1 METIKLT
8 RARAHAGLAAMLLG
22 SVAWSGGA
30 LAQNVS
36 NTNTNTNT
44 NAVTTST
51 TTTNAATTNA
61 ATTDAI
67 TNNAVTANGA
77 ARGQNNNSGGNAGG
91 ASSRAPTDPGVRGG
105 DPGAGGALQ
114 GLNDVERQYFDVAKD
129 VFQEVD
135 AVAEGLGPT
144 FNLDSCSGCHS
155 QPTIGGTSPATNP
168 QVAIATAA
176 GAKNVVPPFITANGP
191 VREARFVRNRDG
203 SPDGGVHGLFVI
215 TGRSDAAGCNI
226 AQPNFAAELARNN
239 VIFRIPTP
247 LFGLGLVENVSD
259 GALEASLAAN
269 TQQKRSLGISGRF
282 NRNGND
288 GTIARF
294 GWKAQNKS
302 LLLFSGEAYNVEMGI
317 TNELF
322 QNERNNDPNC
332 QLNATPEDTTPLES
346 ENTASPSASFQ
357 NDIDLFAAFMR
368 LSAPP
373 TPASAAAT
381 PVAQATPAGQA
392 TGTAG
397 ATTTTGAAGATTTT
411 GAAGAT
417 TTTGTAGA
425 ATTTGTASG
434 TTTTTGAATATST
447 LMASAA
453 ADASSVLP
461 SAAGSSSA
469 QSSSSASSGASVTRG
484 TQVFSNVGCQAC
496 HTKSLTTAKSALT
509 GQSNVTIQPF
519 SDFALHEMGTGL
531 ADGVSQGTANGNEF
545 RTAPLWG
552 VGQRIFF
559 LHDGRTKDLHE
570 AIQQHAS
577 RGSEANT
584 VINNYNLLSRDDKQS
599 LLVFLRSL

>member
-36 NTNTNTNT
+36 NTNP

-51 TTTNAATTNA
+51 TTTNAATTDA
-61 ATTDAI
+61 ATT
-67 TNNAVTANGA
+67 NAVTVNAA
-77 ARGQNNNSGGNAGG
+77 ARGQNNNSGS
-91 ASSRAPTDPGVRGG
+91 ASSRSGATDPGVRGG
-105 DPGAGGALQ
+105 DPGVGGALP
-114 GLNDVERQYFDVAKD
+114 GLNDVERQYFDVAKE

-135 AVAEGLGPT
+135 AGPDGLGPR

-168 QVAIATAA
+168 QVAVATLM

-203 SPDGGVHGLFVI
+203 SPDGGVHSLFVI

-247 LFGLGLVENVSD
+247 VFGLGLVENVSD

-269 TQQKRSLGISGRF
+269 AQQKRALGISGRF

-322 QNERNNDPNC
+322 QNERDSDPACQFKVTPNDS
-332 QLNATPEDTTPLES
+332 TPLVS
-346 ENTASPSASFQ
+346 ENTASPAASFQ

-368 LSAPP
+368 FSAPP
-373 TPASAAAT
+373 TPASATAT
-381 PVAQATPAGQA
+381 PVAQAAPAGQ
-392 TGTAG
+392 
-397 ATTTTGAAGATTTT
+397 TTGAATATT
-411 GAAGAT
+411 GAA
-417 TTTGTAGA
+417 
-425 ATTTGTASG
+425 SG
-434 TTTTTGAATATST
+434 TTTTGAATATST
-447 LMASAA
+447 LMASAL

-461 SAAGSSSA
+461 SAAGSA
-469 QSSSSASSGASVTRG
+469 AVQSSSPASSGASLTRG
-484 TQVFSNVGCQAC
+484 GQVFSNVGCQAC
-496 HTKSLTTAKSALT
+496 HTKTLTTEKSPLT

-519 SDFALHEMGTGL
+519 SDFAVHEMGTGL
-531 ADGVSQGTANGNEF
+531 ADGVSQGSANGNEF

-559 LHDGRTKDLHE
+559 LHDGRTKDLQE

-599 LLVFLRSL
+599 LLNYLRSL

>member
-8 RARAHAGLAAMLLG
+8 RARAHAGIAAMLLG

-36 NTNTNTNT
+36 NTTP
-44 NAVTTST
+44 NAVATST
-51 TTTNAATTNA
+51 TTTDAATTS
-61 ATTDAI
+61 ATTA
-67 TNNAVTANGA
+67 NAA
-77 ARGQNNNSGGNAGG
+77 ARGQNNNSAGS
-91 ASSRAPTDPGVRGG
+91 SSRSAPTDPGVRGG
-105 DPGAGGALQ
+105 DPGAGGALT
-114 GLNDVERQYFDVAKD
+114 GLNDVERQYFDVAKE

-135 AVAEGLGPT
+135 AGPDGLGPR

-168 QVAIATAA
+168 QVTVATLM

-203 SPDGGVHGLFVI
+203 SPDGGVHSLFVI
-215 TGRSDAAGCNI
+215 TGRSDTPGCNI

-239 VIFRIPTP
+239 VVFRIPTP
-247 LFGLGLVENVSD
+247 VFGLGLVENVSD

-269 TQQKRSLGISGRF
+269 AQQKRALGISGRF

-322 QNERNNDPNC
+322 QNERDSDPAC
-332 QLNATPEDTTPLES
+332 QFKATPNDHTPLVS
-346 ENTASPSASFQ
+346 EETASPSASFQ
-357 NDIDLFAAFMR
+357 SDIDLFAAFMR
-368 LSAPP
+368 FSAPP
-373 TPASAAAT
+373 TPASATAT
-381 PVAQATPAGQA
+381 PVAQAAPAGQ
-392 TGTAG
+392 
-397 ATTTTGAAGATTTT
+397 TTGAATATT
-411 GAAGAT
+411 GA
-417 TTTGTAGA
+417 
-425 ATTTGTASG
+425 ASG
-434 TTTTTGAATATST
+434 TTTTAAATATST
-447 LMASAA
+447 LMASAS
-453 ADASSVLP
+453 ADASSVMTA
-461 SAAGSSSA
+461 AAGSSAA
-469 QSSSSASSGASVTRG
+469 QPSSTASSGTSVTRG
-484 TQVFSNVGCQAC
+484 GQVFSNVGCQAC
-496 HTKSLTTAKSALT
+496 HTKTLTTEKSPLT
-509 GQSNVTIQPF
+509 GQSNVAIQPF
-519 SDFALHEMGTGL
+519 SDFAVHEMGTGL

-599 LLVFLRSL
+599 LLNFLRSL

>member
-8 RARAHAGLAAMLLG
+8 RARTHAAVAAMLLG

-36 NTNTNTNT
+36 NTNP

-51 TTTNAATTNA
+51 TTTDAATTNA
-61 ATTDAI
+61 ATTDAATTNAL
-67 TNNAVTANGA
+67 TNNAVTANAA
-77 ARGQNNNSGGNAGG
+77 ARGQNNNSGG
-91 ASSRAPTDPGVRGG
+91 ASSRGGPTDPGVRGG
-105 DPGAGGALQ
+105 DPGAGGALT
-114 GLNDVERQYFDVAKD
+114 GLNDVERQYFDVAKE

-135 AVAEGLGPT
+135 AGPDGLGPR

-168 QVAIATAA
+168 QVAVATLM

-203 SPDGGVHGLFVI
+203 SPDGGVHSLFVI

-239 VIFRIPTP
+239 VVFRIPTP
-247 LFGLGLVENVSD
+247 VFGLGLVENVSD
-259 GALEASLAAN
+259 GTLEAALAAN
-269 TQQKRSLGISGRF
+269 AQQKRALGISGRF
-282 NRNGND
+282 NHNGND

-322 QNERNNDPNC
+322 QNERDSDPACQFKVTPNDS
-332 QLNATPEDTTPLES
+332 TPLVS
-346 ENTASPSASFQ
+346 ENTASPAASFQ

-368 LSAPP
+368 FSAPP
-373 TPASAAAT
+373 TPASATAT
-381 PVAQATPAGQA
+381 PVAQAAPAGQ
-392 TGTAG
+392 
-397 ATTTTGAAGATTTT
+397 TTGAATATT
-411 GAAGAT
+411 GAA
-417 TTTGTAGA
+417 
-425 ATTTGTASG
+425 SG
-434 TTTTTGAATATST
+434 TTTTGAATATST
-447 LMASAA
+447 LMASAL

-461 SAAGSSSA
+461 SAAGSA
-469 QSSSSASSGASVTRG
+469 AVQSSSPASSGASLTRG
-484 TQVFSNVGCQAC
+484 GQVFSNVGCQAC
-496 HTKSLTTAKSALT
+496 HTKTLTTEKSPLT

-519 SDFALHEMGTGL
+519 SDFAVHEMGTGL
-531 ADGVSQGTANGNEF
+531 ADGVSQGSANGNEF

-559 LHDGRTKDLHE
+559 LHDGRTKDLQE

-599 LLVFLRSL
+599 LLNYLRSL

>member
-8 RARAHAGLAAMLLG
+8 RTRAHAGVAAMLLG
-22 SVAWSGGA
+22 SVAWSGAA

-36 NTNTNTNT
+36 NTNPNV
-44 NAVTTST
+44 NAVTTSA

-61 ATTDAI
+61 ATV
-67 TNNAVTANGA
+67 NAA
-77 ARGQNNNSGGNAGG
+77 AQGQNNNSGG
-91 ASSRAPTDPGVRGG
+91 ASSRSGATDPGVRGG

-114 GLNDVERQYFDVAKD
+114 GLNDAELQFFMGAKD
-129 VFQEVD
+129 VFGEVD
-135 AVAEGLGPT
+135 AVPEGLGPR

-155 QPTIGGTSPATNP
+155 HPSVGGSSPATNP

-176 GAKNVVPPFITANGP
+176 GAKNVVPSFITATGP
-191 VREARFVRNRDG
+191 VREARFVRNPDG
-203 SPDGGVHGLFVI
+203 SPDGSVHGLFVI
-215 TGRSDAAGCNI
+215 AGRSDAPGCNI
-226 AQPNFAAELARNN
+226 KQPNFAAEVARNN

-247 LFGLGLVENVSD
+247 LFGLGLVENVPDS
-259 GALEASLAAN
+259 ALQASLAAN
-269 TQQKRSLGISGRF
+269 AQQKRSLGISGHF
-282 NRNGND
+282 NINGND
-288 GTIARF
+288 TTIARF

-317 TNELF
+317 TNDLF
-322 QNERNNDPNC
+322 QNEREGDANC
-332 QLNATPEDTTPLES
+332 QFNATPESVTPLQAADL
-346 ENTASPSASFQ
+346 ASPSASFQ
-357 NDIDLFAAFMR
+357 NDIELFSAFMR
-368 LSAPP
+368 LTAPP
-373 TPASAAAT
+373 TPASASAT
-381 PVAQATPAGQA
+381 PVAQTAPAGQT
-392 TGTAG
+392 TGTAT
-397 ATTTTGAAGATTTT
+397 ATTGAA
-411 GAAGAT
+411 
-417 TTTGTAGA
+417 
-425 ATTTGTASG
+425 SG
-434 TTTTTGAATATST
+434 TTTTGAATATST

-461 SAAGSSSA
+461 AAAGSSSA

-484 TQVFSNVGCQAC
+484 NQVFSNVGCQAC
-496 HTKSLTTAKSALT
+496 HTKTFTTAKSQLT

-519 SDFALHEMGTGL
+519 SDFAVHEMGTGL

-559 LHDGRTKDLHE
+559 LHDGRTKDLQE

-599 LLVFLRSL
+599 LLNFLRSL

>member
-8 RARAHAGLAAMLLG
+8 RARTHAAVAAMLLG

-36 NTNTNTNT
+36 NTNP

-51 TTTNAATTNA
+51 TTTNAATTDA
-61 ATTDAI
+61 ATTNAM
-67 TNNAVTANGA
+67 TNNAVTVNA
-77 ARGQNNNSGGNAGG
+77 AAAKNNNTGG
-91 ASSRAPTDPGVRGG
+91 ASSRGAPTDPGVRGG
-105 DPGAGGALQ
+105 DPGAGGALP
-114 GLNDVERQYFDVAKD
+114 GLNDVERGYFDVAKD

-135 AVAEGLGPT
+135 AGPDGLGPR

-168 QVAIATAA
+168 QVAVATLM
-176 GAKNVVPPFITANGP
+176 GANNVV
-191 VREARFVRNRDG
+191 
-203 SPDGGVHGLFVI
+203 
-215 TGRSDAAGCNI
+215 
-226 AQPNFAAELARNN
+226 
-239 VIFRIPTP
+239 FRIPTP
-247 LFGLGLVENVSD
+247 VFGLGLVENVSD
-259 GALEASLAAN
+259 GTLEAALAAN
-269 TQQKRSLGISGRF
+269 AQQKRALGISGRF
-282 NRNGND
+282 NHNGND

-322 QNERNNDPNC
+322 QNERDSDPACQFKVTPNDS
-332 QLNATPEDTTPLES
+332 TPLVS
-346 ENTASPSASFQ
+346 ENTASPAASFQ

-368 LSAPP
+368 FSAPP
-373 TPASAAAT
+373 TPASATAT
-381 PVAQATPAGQA
+381 PVAQAAPAGQ
-392 TGTAG
+392 
-397 ATTTTGAAGATTTT
+397 TTGAATATT
-411 GAAGAT
+411 GAA
-417 TTTGTAGA
+417 
-425 ATTTGTASG
+425 SG
-434 TTTTTGAATATST
+434 TTTTGAATATST
-447 LMASAA
+447 LMASAL

-461 SAAGSSSA
+461 SAAGSA
-469 QSSSSASSGASVTRG
+469 AVQSSSPASSGASLTRG
-484 TQVFSNVGCQAC
+484 GQVFSNVGCQAC
-496 HTKSLTTAKSALT
+496 HTKTLTTEKSPLT

-519 SDFALHEMGTGL
+519 SDFAVHEMGTGL
-531 ADGVSQGTANGNEF
+531 ADGVSQGSANGNEF

-559 LHDGRTKDLHE
+559 LHDGRTKDLQE

-599 LLVFLRSL
+599 LLNYLRSL

>member
-8 RARAHAGLAAMLLG
+8 RARAHAGITAMLLG
-22 SVAWSGGA
+22 SVAWSGAA

-36 NTNTNTNT
+36 TTSP

-51 TTTNAATTNA
+51 TTTDAATTNA
-61 ATTDAI
+61 
-67 TNNAVTANGA
+67 VTANAA
-77 ARGQNNNSGGNAGG
+77 ARGQSNNSAG
-91 ASSRAPTDPGVRGG
+91 ASSRSGATDPGVRGG
-105 DPGAGGALQ
+105 DPGAGGALP
-114 GLNDVERQYFDVAKD
+114 GLNDVERQYFDVAKE

-135 AVAEGLGPT
+135 AGPDGLGPR

-168 QVAIATAA
+168 QVAVATLM

-191 VREARFVRNRDG
+191 IREARFVRNRDG

-239 VIFRIPTP
+239 VVFRIPTP
-247 LFGLGLVENVSD
+247 VFGLGLVENVSD
-259 GALEASLAAN
+259 GTLEASLAAN
-269 TQQKRSLGISGRF
+269 AQQKRGLGISGRF

-322 QNERNNDPNC
+322 QNERESDPACQFKVTPNDS
-332 QLNATPEDTTPLES
+332 TPLVS
-346 ENTASPSASFQ
+346 EETASPSASFQ
-357 NDIDLFAAFMR
+357 SDIDLFAAFMR
-368 LSAPP
+368 FSAPP
-373 TPASAAAT
+373 TPASATAT
-381 PVAQATPAGQA
+381 PVAQTAPAGQ
-392 TGTAG
+392 
-397 ATTTTGAAGATTTT
+397 TTGAATATT
-411 GAAGAT
+411 GAATAT
-417 TTTGTAGA
+417 TGA
-425 ATTTGTASG
+425 ASG
-434 TTTTTGAATATST
+434 TTTTGAATATST
-447 LMASAA
+447 LMASAS

-461 SAAGSSSA
+461 AAAGSSSA
-469 QSSSSASSGASVTRG
+469 QSSSTASSGASVTRG
-484 TQVFSNVGCQAC
+484 GQVFSNVGCQAC
-496 HTKSLTTAKSALT
+496 HTKTLTTEKSPLT

-519 SDFALHEMGTGL
+519 SDFAVHEMGTGL

-559 LHDGRTKDLHE
+559 LHDGRTKDLYE

-599 LLVFLRSL
+599 LLVFQRSL

>member
-36 NTNTNTNT
+36 TTSP

-51 TTTNAATTNA
+51 TTTDAATTNA
-61 ATTDAI
+61 VTV
-67 TNNAVTANGA
+67 NAA
-77 ARGQNNNSGGNAGG
+77 ARGQNNNSGG
-91 ASSRAPTDPGVRGG
+91 ASSRSGATDPGVRGG
-105 DPGAGGALQ
+105 DPGAGGALP
-114 GLNDVERQYFDVAKD
+114 GLNDVERQYFDVAKE

-135 AVAEGLGPT
+135 AGPDGLGPR

-168 QVAIATAA
+168 QVAVATLM
-176 GAKNVVPPFITANGP
+176 GAKNVVPPFVTANGP

-203 SPDGGVHGLFVI
+203 SPDGGVHSLFVI
-215 TGRSDAAGCNI
+215 TGRSDTPGCNI

-239 VIFRIPTP
+239 VVFRIPTP
-247 LFGLGLVENVSD
+247 VFGLGLVENVSD

-269 TQQKRSLGISGRF
+269 AQQKRALGISGRF

-322 QNERNNDPNC
+322 QNERDSDPAC
-332 QLNATPEDTTPLES
+332 QFKATPNDSTPLES

-357 NDIDLFAAFMR
+357 SDIDLFAAFMR
-368 LSAPP
+368 FSAPP
-373 TPASAAAT
+373 TPASSAAT
-381 PVAQATPAGQA
+381 PVAQAPDALNATAGQ
-392 TGTAG
+392 
-397 ATTTTGAAGATTTT
+397 
-411 GAAGAT
+411 
-417 TTTGTAGA
+417 TTGTATGA
-425 ATTTGTASG
+425 STTSSPASTASS
-434 TTTTTGAATATST
+434 TTSTVVASATA
-447 LMASAA
+447 
-453 ADASSVLP
+453 DVSSVMTA
-461 SAAGSSSA
+461 AAGSSTS
-469 QSSSSASSGASVTRG
+469 QPPSSASSSASVTRG
-484 TQVFSNVGCQAC
+484 NQVFSNVGCQAC
-496 HTKSLTTAKSALT
+496 HTKTLTTEKSPMT

-519 SDFALHEMGTGL
+519 SDFAVHEMGTGL
-531 ADGVSQGTANGNEF
+531 ADGVSQGSANGNEF

-577 RGSEANT
+577 RGSEANA
-584 VINNYNLLSRDDKQS
+584 VINNYNLLSRDDKQA
-599 LLVFLRSL
+599 LVNYLRSL

>member
-8 RARAHAGLAAMLLG
+8 RARAHAGIAAMLLG

-36 NTNTNTNT
+36 NTTP
-44 NAVTTST
+44 NAVATST
-51 TTTNAATTNA
+51 TTTDAAATTNA
-61 ATTDAI
+61 T
-67 TNNAVTANGA
+67 TANAA
-77 ARGQNNNSGGNAGG
+77 ARGQNNNSGGS
-91 ASSRAPTDPGVRGG
+91 SSRSAPTDPGVRGG
-105 DPGAGGALQ
+105 DPGAGGALT
-114 GLNDVERQYFDVAKD
+114 GLNDVERQYFDVAKE

-135 AVAEGLGPT
+135 AGPDGLGPR

-168 QVAIATAA
+168 QVAVATLM
-176 GAKNVVPPFITANGP
+176 GAKNVVPPFITATGP
-191 VREARFVRNRDG
+191 IREARFVRNRDG

-215 TGRSDAAGCNI
+215 TGRSDAPGCNI

-239 VIFRIPTP
+239 VVFRIPTP
-247 LFGLGLVENVSD
+247 VFGLGLVENVSD
-259 GALEASLAAN
+259 GTLEASLAAN
-269 TQQKRSLGISGRF
+269 AQQKRALGISGRF

-322 QNERNNDPNC
+322 QNERNSDPAC
-332 QLNATPEDTTPLES
+332 QFKATPNDSTPLVS
-346 ENTASPSASFQ
+346 EETASPSGSFQ
-357 NDIDLFAAFMR
+357 SDIDLFAAFMR
-368 LSAPP
+368 FSAPP
-373 TPASAAAT
+373 TPASATAT
-381 PVAQATPAGQA
+381 PVAQAVPAGQ
-392 TGTAG
+392 
-397 ATTTTGAAGATTTT
+397 TTGAATATT
-411 GAAGAT
+411 GAA
-417 TTTGTAGA
+417 
-425 ATTTGTASG
+425 SG
-434 TTTTTGAATATST
+434 TTAAATATST
-447 LMASAA
+447 LMASAS
-453 ADASSVLP
+453 ADASSVMAA
-461 SAAGSSSA
+461 AAGSSAA
-469 QSSSSASSGASVTRG
+469 QPSSTASSGTSVTRG
-484 TQVFSNVGCQAC
+484 GQVFSNVGCQAC
-496 HTKSLTTAKSALT
+496 HTKTLTTEKSPLT

-519 SDFALHEMGTGL
+519 SDFAVHEMGTGL

-599 LLVFLRSL
+599 LLNFLRSL

>member
-1 METIKLT
+1 METIKLA
-8 RARAHAGLAAMLLG
+8 RARTLAGLAAMLLG
-22 SVAWSGGA
+22 TAAWSGTA
-30 LAQNVS
+30 LAQVVS
-36 NTNTNTNT
+36 NPATSAATANT
-44 NAVTTST
+44 NAANANAD
-51 TTTNAATTNA
+51 TNAAAANA
-61 ATTDAI
+61 A
-67 TNNAVTANGA
+67 G
-77 ARGQNNNSGGNAGG
+77 RGQNNNSSS

-105 DPGAGGALQ
+105 DPGAGGALP

-135 AVAEGLGPT
+135 AAADGLGPT

-168 QVAIATAA
+168 QVAVATLM
-176 GAKNVVPPFITANGP
+176 GAKNVVPSFITANGP
-191 VREARFVRNRDG
+191 IREARFVRNRDG

-215 TGRSDAAGCNI
+215 TGRSDAPGCNI

-239 VIFRIPTP
+239 VVFRIPTP
-247 LFGLGLVENVSD
+247 VFGLGLVENISD

-269 TQQKRSLGISGRF
+269 VQQKRALGISGRF

-322 QNERNNDPNC
+322 QNERNSDPAC
-332 QLNATPEDTTPLES
+332 QFKATPNDSTPLVS

-368 LSAPP
+368 FSAPP

-381 PVAQATPAGQA
+381 PVAQATGASNVTAGQ
-392 TGTAG
+392 
-397 ATTTTGAAGATTTT
+397 
-411 GAAGAT
+411 
-417 TTTGTAGA
+417 TTGTA
-425 ATTTGTASG
+425 
-434 TTTTTGAATATST
+434 TGASTTSSSASAVVASATA
-447 LMASAA
+447 
-453 ADASSVLP
+453 DVSSVMAT
-461 SAAGSSSA
+461 AAGSSTA
-469 QSSSSASSGASVTRG
+469 QPSLSASSGASVTRG
-484 TQVFSNVGCQAC
+484 NQVFSNVGCQAC
-496 HTKSLTTAKSALT
+496 HTKTFTTEKSPLT
-509 GQSNVTIQPF
+509 GQSNVTLQPL

-577 RGSEANT
+577 RGSEANA
-584 VINNYNLLSRDDKQS
+584 VINNYNLLSRDDKQA
-599 LLVFLRSL
+599 LINYLRSL

>member
-1 METIKLT
+1 METIKLA
-8 RARAHAGLAAMLLG
+8 RARTLASLAAMLLG
-22 SVAWSGGA
+22 SVAWSGTG
-30 LAQNVS
+30 LAQDVS
-36 NTNTNTNT
+36 NP
-44 NAVTTST
+44 TTS
-51 TTTNAATTNA
+51 AATANTAA
-61 ATTDAI
+61 ATPATD
-67 TNNAVTANGA
+67 TNAVTANA
-77 ARGQNNNSGGNAGG
+77 AGRGQNNNNNGS

-105 DPGAGGALQ
+105 DPGAGGALP
-114 GLNDVERQYFDVAKD
+114 GLSDVERQYFDVAKD

-135 AVAEGLGPT
+135 AGPDGLGPR

-168 QVAIATAA
+168 QVAVATLM
-176 GAKNVVPPFITANGP
+176 GAKNVVPSFITANGP
-191 VREARFVRNRDG
+191 IREARFVRNRDG
-203 SPDGGVHGLFVI
+203 SPDGGVHSLFVI

-239 VIFRIPTP
+239 VVFRIPTP
-247 LFGLGLVENVSD
+247 VFGLGLVENISD

-269 TQQKRSLGISGRF
+269 TQQKRALGISGRF

-322 QNERNNDPNC
+322 QNERDSDPAC
-332 QLNATPEDTTPLES
+332 QFKATPNDSTPLES

-357 NDIDLFAAFMR
+357 SDIDLFAAFMR
-368 LSAPP
+368 FSAPP
-373 TPASAAAT
+373 TPASATAA
-381 PVAQATPAGQA
+381 PVAQATGASNVAAGQ
-392 TGTAG
+392 
-397 ATTTTGAAGATTTT
+397 
-411 GAAGAT
+411 
-417 TTTGTAGA
+417 TTGTATA
-425 ATTTGTASG
+425 ASTTSSPASTASSPAS
-434 TTTTTGAATATST
+434 TVVASATADVSSVMATAAG
-447 LMASAA
+447 ASAA
-453 ADASSVLP
+453 QP
-461 SAAGSSSA
+461 
-469 QSSSSASSGASVTRG
+469 SSSASSGASVTRG
-484 TQVFSNVGCQAC
+484 NQVFSNVGCQAC
-496 HTKSLTTAKSALT
+496 HTKTFTTEKSPLT

-519 SDFALHEMGTGL
+519 SDFAVHDMGAGL

-577 RGSEANT
+577 RGSEANA
-584 VINNYNLLSRDDKQS
+584 VINNYNLLSRDDRQA
-599 LLVFLRSL
+599 LVNYLRSL